1 MSMTGNVVC
10 GMSGTRTLTS
20 GVANATRATIP
31 LAVGG
36 TRRYSSGTTPDGEEI
51 VCPTIALVAGAYT
64 IDLTA
69 LPDING
75 ATTTL
80 TGKKVRALFFENLG
94 ANNMTFAKGA
104 SNGLDSLSGSWSMVL
119 LPGERRCIDLGGV
132 STGSIADISGSNK
145 TIDVTGTLVQT
156 FDFGVIVG

>member
-1 MSMTGNVVC
+1 MSINASIFC
-10 GMSGTRTLTS
+10 GMSGTRTLTT
-20 GVANATRATIP
+20 GVDNAATATIRMD
-31 LAVGG
+31 VGG
-36 TRRYSSGTTPDGEEI
+36 TTSATASTTPDGESM
-51 VCPTIALVAGAYT
+51 VFPRIALVAGAYT

-75 ATTTL
+75 ATVTL
-80 TGKKVRALFFENLG
+80 VGKKVRALYFKNLG

-104 SNGLDSLSGSWSMVL
+104 SNGLDSLSGTWSMVL
-119 LPGERRCIDLGGV
+119 LPGEERCINLMGV
-132 STGSIADISGSNK
+132 DVASIAAISASIK